1 MVSGKGSVANF
12 NGVVRGWGVG
22 WAGGLSPSAR
32 DLGCRSLRKFLGS
45 KEHLGW
51 LNNTHRE
58 NFALF
63 NLVQK
68 FIEIQVWLLLTF
80 FLCLHNQL
88 ISVYILHCQKIK
100 EYRCLNNVI
109 HRLEI
114 NKWLLVSAFQQAFQQ
129 KLSWYLSSYRKTL
142 FLRGFILKPTER
154 M

>member
-58 NFALF
+58 NFALL

-80 FLCLHNQL
+80 FLCFHNQL
-88 ISVYILHCQKIK
+88 ISVYYIV
-100 EYRCLNNVI
+100 R
-109 HRLEI
+109 
-114 NKWLLVSAFQQAFQQ
+114 
-129 KLSWYLSSYRKTL
+129 KLKSTD
-142 FLRGFILKPTER
+142 I
-154 M
+154 